1 VTYQNQTKG
10 EATSRGKEAVPK
22 IRSGTGI
29 ITVLARYLQVSLT
42 IINIHVVSQPAK
54 TQVRRGSDN
63 S

>member
-1 VTYQNQTKG
+1 VRQQ
-10 EATSRGKEAVPK
+10 ARGKEAVPK

-29 ITVLARYLQVSLT
+29 ITVLARYLQVSST

-54 TQVRRGSDN
+54 TQIRRGSDN